1 MSRSKIGISG
11 NTDSGKKSAIERW
24 GRFVSE
30 QGDLRSMAIASNK
43 TMLAI
48 AMQTPVHLKT

>member
-1 MSRSKIGISG
+1 LAFPE
-11 NTDSGKKSAIERW
+11 TDSGKKSAIERW
-24 GRFVSE
+24 GRFLSE
-30 QGDLRSMAIASNK
+30 QGDLRSMAIASKK